1 MVVLLLCGQRL
12 SADDLYRNRLDISFN
27 DDAGQMRRRYQHI
40 VFPAHHDAS
49 CDSEHRQWDGGHE
62 VGAGCL
68 LDAKRLPWR
77 ELQAQR
83 ESNPR
88 RFRTLMQ
95 QEDVDPA

>member
-1 MVVLLLCGQRL
+1 
-12 SADDLYRNRLDISFN
+12 
-27 DDAGQMRRRYQHI
+27 
-40 VFPAHHDAS
+40 
-49 CDSEHRQWDGGHE
+49 
-62 VGAGCL
+62 L
-68 LDAKRLPWR
+68 LDAERLPWR